1 MLVAVTLE
9 PWSPD
14 MKSFIRVLSSRLI
27 NASGDSRGDVH
38 LSQPIALAV
47 LRSNAADPDAGRI
60 FGILPRADLL
70 DEMILL

>member
-47 LRSNAADPDAGRI
+47 LRSNAAGI